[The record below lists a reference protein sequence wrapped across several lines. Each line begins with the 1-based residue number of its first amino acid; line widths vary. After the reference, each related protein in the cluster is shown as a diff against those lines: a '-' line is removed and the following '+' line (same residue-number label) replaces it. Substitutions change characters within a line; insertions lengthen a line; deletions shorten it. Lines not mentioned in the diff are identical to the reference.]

1 MQNRNRT
8 GLIFP
13 ALCTTLLLG
22 LSLTSQS
29 FAWASL
35 DENTLPERGAKI
47 EQFVPAGWQLEN
59 KIQGDMDGDHVSDT
73 VLQLVEKA
81 KSASSTKVAP
91 TANAR
96 TSKTQTAK
104 TEEEPRQR
112 ALILLL
118 KKSSGYEKKGFSNR
132 LLLCTT
138 CGDTPLS
145 RNGANIKITIDKGI
159 LEIKQAMGDKEP
171 STTDVGFMRDPV
183 SKNFELVYIVTE
195 TTKKESGEHE
205 RTITDYLRGERTV
218 ETWKVVAGHDTNK
231 KSRKFRARTA
241 RFTLETLDIDK
252 I

>member
-1 MQNRNRT
+1 VQNRNRT
-8 GLIFP
+8 GLIFL
-13 ALCTTLLLG
+13 ALCTTGLLG
-22 LSLTSQS
+22 LSLPSTS

-35 DENTLPERGAKI
+35 DENTLPDKAAKI
-47 EQFVPAGWQLEN
+47 EQFIPAGWQLEN
-59 KIQGDMDGDHVSDT
+59 KIRGDMDGDHVSDT
-73 VLQLVEKA
+73 VLQLVERA
-81 KSASSTKVAP
+81 KSDSSTKVAP
-91 TANAR
+91 TANV
-96 TSKTQTAK
+96 QTAK
-104 TEEEPRQR
+104 TKEEPRQR

-145 RNGANIKITIDKGI
+145 RNGANIKITIEKGI
-159 LEIKQAMGDKEP
+159 LEIKQAMGNKEP

-195 TTKKESGEHE
+195 TTKKDSGEHE

-231 KSRKFRARTA
+231 ASRKFRARTA
-241 RFTLETLDIDK
+241 RFTLDTLGIDK